1 MQERRVTI
9 DGEPNPL
16 SDRFMVVATQNPLE
30 QQGTYP
36 LPEAQLDRFLF
47 KDSLRYPSAEQER
60 AIVAAHGA
68 RTGSPDPAAM
78 GVGVVAD
85 ATAVAA
91 AVQTVSEVRL
101 TEEVIGYVVALIRAT
116 RETADLESGASPRA
130 AAMLAAAARARAAL
144 DGRDYVIPDDAK
156 ALALP
161 ALRHRVIRSPAA
173 EIEGRKVDDIVS
185 TLVAQVEAPR

>member
-1 MQERRVTI
+1 
-9 DGEPNPL
+9 
-16 SDRFMVVATQNPLE
+16 MVVATQNPLE

-47 KDSLRYPSAEQER
+47 KEVLRYPSAGQER

-68 RTGSPDPAAM
+68 RTGSPDPAAL
-78 GVGVVAD
+78 GVGAVAD
-85 ATAVAA
+85 AAALAA
-91 AVQTVSEVRL
+91 ATETVAQIRL
-101 TEEVIGYVVALIRAT
+101 TDEVVGYVVALVRAT
-116 RETADLESGASPRA
+116 RETADLESGASPRS

-161 ALRHRVIRSPAA
+161 TLRHRVIRSPAA
-173 EIEGRKVDDIVS
+173 EIEGRKVDDIVAG
-185 TLVAQVEAPR
+185 LIAQVEAPR